1 MGCNTKGPKW
11 PLLSSGESMRHLLYK
26 ETDHF
31 TRVTECAYYDD
42 VEDKLEFE
50 RTQDAGLIL
59 ETNKIQMNAHG
70 SHPNYSDSN
79 GMHLA
84 ARIPMILVEQWK
96 TQQGFDWFKST
107 DNERR
112 AWLDKPEHAFLKVR
126 PGKLGGTNK
135 APLRTKVN

>member
-1 MGCNTKGPKW
+1 
-11 PLLSSGESMRHLLYK
+11 MRHLLWS
-26 ETDHF
+26 ETDP
-31 TRVTECAYYDD
+31 VTLITEKVYYDETLD
-42 VEDKLEFE
+42 ALQFE

-59 ETNKIQMNAHG
+59 NTNKMQMNAHD
-70 SHPNYSDSN
+70 SRPNYSDSN

-126 PGKLGGTNK
+126 PGKLGGTMK
-135 APLRTKVN
+135 APLKMKVN